1 MQYGNIILGWQIFE
15 IGGPGDRFLKPAHVT
30 DISKIKLRSSRDRF
44 LGLVFCETKS
54 ITKYKWLRHYDKFVW
69 DMLKIMGTL
78 LWRVWQCR
86 MLVSLSHVT
95 ECKFRTSGDA
105 LCRVTLRKNKFVW
118 LCEIPYDRILKTVL
132 TVVQNFTWQNF
143 GFRPLQTTQSC
154 VSICALILRQLSQVQ
169 VGVTKVSPWVCQL
182 DRKQICVTCAK
193 RRKSRDRCDD
203 V

>member
-30 DISKIKLRSSRDRF
+30 DISKIKLRSS

-105 LCRVTLRKNKFVW
+105 LCRDFEKKQIRVTVW
-118 LCEIPYDRILKTVL
+118 DSI
-132 TVVQNFTWQNF
+132 WQNF
-143 GFRPLQTTQSC
+143 ENCTYCSSEFHVTKFWISTS
-154 VSICALILRQLSQVQ
+154 ANYTILREYLCLNLETIVTSTSRSDKSFPVSLS
-169 VGVTKVSPWVCQL
+169 VG
-182 DRKQICVTCAK
+182 
-193 RRKSRDRCDD
+193 
-203 V
+203 